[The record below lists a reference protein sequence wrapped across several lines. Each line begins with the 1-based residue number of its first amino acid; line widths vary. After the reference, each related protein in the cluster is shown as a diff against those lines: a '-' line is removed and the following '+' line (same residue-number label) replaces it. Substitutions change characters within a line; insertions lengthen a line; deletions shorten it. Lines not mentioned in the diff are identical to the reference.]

1 MYSQKLMVTVGGTSH
16 SNERIFFD
24 FNEIPQPTAVYIPST
39 NEVILNKL
47 ARNVLGMK
55 ENELFDLSTWNKINP
70 YFEDEIKSVSLQ
82 ENVINH
88 KVHVIL
94 FNCKHEIMN
103 YSITHV
109 HNSQFGKICIIY
121 FSRASEKYS
130 VASISSLYS
139 IKEEVAKL
147 KPYLNRTGRQM
158 HEATMKK
165 YFREELNRNL
175 TLNDLVYYEKELHII
190 QNAFPSLSFREVILC
205 GLLVN
210 DLESQ
215 DIAAITNR
223 TIDSVFV
230 TIHRINKKLNLDN
243 KKQLIAT
250 LKNLVKKAEQS
261 HPVYSK
267 SEN

>member
-24 FNEIPQPTAVYIPST
+24 FNEIPQPTAVYIPSS

-70 YFEDEIKSVSLQ
+70 YFEDEIKSISLQ
-82 ENVINH
+82 ENVINQ

-109 HNSQFGKICIIY
+109 HSSQFGKICIIY

-130 VASISSLYS
+130 VASISCLYS